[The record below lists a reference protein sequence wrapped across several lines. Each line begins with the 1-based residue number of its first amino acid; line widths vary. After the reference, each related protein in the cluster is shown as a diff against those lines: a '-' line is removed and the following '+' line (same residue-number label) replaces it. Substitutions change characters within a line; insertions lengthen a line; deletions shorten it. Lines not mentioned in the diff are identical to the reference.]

1 MAKST
6 TQVNAKQELS
16 KILNHQIANW
26 TVLYT
31 KIHNFHWYVKGESFF
46 TLHVKFEEL
55 YNEAALNLDEIAER
69 LLAIGGNPVA
79 TLKEAL
85 AEASVKEAT
94 GKEDASGM
102 VQSLVNDYTM
112 IVEELDKG
120 MELAE
125 ELGDDTTADML
136 LKIHES
142 LEKHNWMLSSFL
154 GKKQG

>member
-46 TLHVKFEEL
+46 TLHTKFEEL

-69 LLAIGGNPVA
+69 LLAIGGSPVA

-85 AEASVKEAT
+85 AESSVKEAT
-94 GKEDASGM
+94 GKEDAPGM

-112 IVEELDKG
+112 MVEELDKG

-125 ELGDDTTADML
+125 ELGDDTTADLL

-142 LEKHNWMLSSFL
+142 LQKHNWMLSSFL